1 MLGDSELVAK
11 KMAEFSGSPNAMSVT
26 KIEPVRKSQRQL
38 KPVIKDGSVFSIEK
52 PRKRKI
58 CETKDRDNV
67 ETATAVAAKVP
78 KIKTEPEPEVDEENN
93 AMLPYDYDSA
103 SDHDDEI
110 SDVKEEVNEN
120 DDKIAESPV
129 QVPKLKNVKIEPP
142 KVTIEKVVKQEKKSS
157 NQQSFKTETAGNV
170 LFSRVFFYFYF
181 LKFFYDVLISRGFF
195 SVSSVSLLKSTLLK
209 PKPAALKLSSTSLL
223 KPQISL
229 TPTTKN
235 SSNPTSSGTTKNSSN
250 QNFATTSLL
259 KKAPATAKITTATTK
274 TTVVPALPPSISLT
288 PAKPKK
294 SSESLLKS
302 QQTLISSA
310 SLPIKPAVLDT
321 ASIADINNSWAES
334 LMSNSSS
341 GSSKINNKKF
351 IQVLL
356 Y

>member
-1 MLGDSELVAK
+1 MKKKDIFNFIFRHVGLVHRKLDEMLGDSELVAK

-58 CETKDRDNV
+58 CETKDRDHV
-67 ETATAVAAKVP
+67 ETAAAAKVP

-120 DDKIAESPV
+120 NDKIAESPV

-170 LFSRVFFYFYF
+170 LFSRVYFIFIF
-181 LKFFYDVLISRGFF
+181 LKFFFMMY
-195 SVSSVSLLKSTLLK
+195 
-209 PKPAALKLSSTSLL
+209 
-223 KPQISL
+223 
-229 TPTTKN
+229 
-235 SSNPTSSGTTKNSSN
+235 
-250 QNFATTSLL
+250 
-259 KKAPATAKITTATTK
+259 
-274 TTVVPALPPSISLT
+274 
-288 PAKPKK
+288 
-294 SSESLLKS
+294 
-302 QQTLISSA
+302 
-310 SLPIKPAVLDT
+310 
-321 ASIADINNSWAES
+321 
-334 LMSNSSS
+334 
-341 GSSKINNKKF
+341 
-351 IQVLL
+351 
-356 Y
+356 